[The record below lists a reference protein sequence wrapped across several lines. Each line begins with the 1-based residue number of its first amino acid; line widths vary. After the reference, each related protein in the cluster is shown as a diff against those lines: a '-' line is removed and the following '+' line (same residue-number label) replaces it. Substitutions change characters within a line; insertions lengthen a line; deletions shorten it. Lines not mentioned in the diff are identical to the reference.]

1 MRSTAADPKWF
12 IGMFVFWNN
21 MEFWNVRILWKWNIG
36 IVVTCWFSLVSLSFE
51 YIHICNNCHLIRKW
65 NTDTSNCKLL
75 FIRRIDDLYLLK
87 CLVPEILLGA
97 LLSVKMSLGCC
108 YQRIGLTRV
117 IVGKNLHKNMCVCK
131 YTCMYTFTLVC
142 VLIHRV
148 GHRHIFF
155 IVNCHVARW
164 PWGSK
169 KMDNIL

>member
-1 MRSTAADPKWF
+1 MLEYYENGILELLQSIKLSRFKNLRESFGLDGSNLVADF
-12 IGMFVFWNN
+12 A
-21 MEFWNVRILWKWNIG
+21 
-36 IVVTCWFSLVSLSFE
+36 
-51 YIHICNNCHLIRKW
+51 
-65 NTDTSNCKLL
+65 
-75 FIRRIDDLYLLK
+75 
-87 CLVPEILLGA
+87 LVPEILLGA

-164 PWGSK
+164 P
-169 KMDNIL
+169 

>member
-1 MRSTAADPKWF
+1 MHTYTYTYTHIHIDVRSTAADPKWF

-21 MEFWNVRILWKWNIG
+21 LVFWNVRILWKWNIG

-51 YIHICNNCHLIRKW
+51 YI
-65 NTDTSNCKLL
+65 
-75 FIRRIDDLYLLK
+75 
-87 CLVPEILLGA
+87 

>member
-1 MRSTAADPKWF
+1 MYEYIYIYIHIYIYTYIYVRSTAADPKWL

-87 CLVPEILLGA
+87 CLIFHDHMSCMMPHHKSFLFVLRCCAHMRFTILQNTFFLVSEI
-97 LLSVKMSLGCC
+97 
-108 YQRIGLTRV
+108 
-117 IVGKNLHKNMCVCK
+117 
-131 YTCMYTFTLVC
+131 
-142 VLIHRV
+142 
-148 GHRHIFF
+148 
-155 IVNCHVARW
+155 
-164 PWGSK
+164 
-169 KMDNIL
+169 